1 MVIERELFWKNYNTC
16 RFEKKIEINLFQIL
30 IFDRINDL

>member
-1 MVIERELFWKNYNTC
+1 MVIERELFWKNYYAC